1 MKYLYKIILIIFISQ
16 LSVSNIYA
24 DIPHFI
30 DFTKVLNESIAGADA
45 QKRIQDKFTNDAKK
59 ISGIEKKLKIE
70 ELDIIKQ
77 KKMITNEEYQ
87 KKVKELRVKVAKL
100 QKDKQQSFKDLT
112 NLRNQSK
119 KRLLEELNPL
129 MKNYMEKNKIRVVLD
144 KKSILLGDSSLD
156 LTKII
161 MDLLDKKVKS
171 IK

>member
-1 MKYLYKIILIIFISQ
+1 MKYTYKIILTIFFFYFS
-16 LSVSNIYA
+16 
-24 DIPHFI
+24 
-30 DFTKVLNESIAGADA
+30 KVLNESVAGADA
-45 QKRIQDKFTNDAKK
+45 QKRIKDKFTNDAKK
-59 ISGIEKKLKIE
+59 ISGVEKKLKSE

-77 KKMITNEEYQ
+77 KKIITNEEYQ
-87 KKVKELRVKVAKL
+87 KKVKELRIKVAKL
-100 QKDKQQSFKDLT
+100 QKDKQQSFEDLT

-129 MKNYMEKNKIRVVLD
+129 MKDYMEKNKIRIVLD
-144 KKSILLGDSSLD
+144 KKSILLGDSTLD